1 MAMPNKYLSTEN
13 FHALARHNAAAG
25 AALERLGSVARAV
38 DDRTYRF
45 TLSDGLP
52 DRMNDTI
59 DPHGWETTGFRA
71 NPTVLWAHLS
81 NEPPVGRVSRI
92 FVANEKLMGDVQF
105 PPEGIYEFADTIHRL
120 VEQGFIRSCSVGFL
134 PLEWEFSED
143 RRGGIDFHRQELLEL
158 SLVPVPANAHA
169 LIEAQA
175 KSWGRGAALAERTEP
190 LPSVM
195 QYSGTSRDRRW
206 FLANYLKQAL
216 KRG

>member
-1 MAMPNKYLSTEN
+1 MNKYLSPEN
-13 FHALARHNAAAG
+13 FRALARHNAAAG

-52 DRMNDTI
+52 DRMNDVI
-59 DPHGWETTGFRA
+59 DPHGWDTTGFKA

-81 NEPPVGRVSRI
+81 NEPPVGRMPRI
-92 FVANEKLMGDVQF
+92 FVANEKLVGDVQF
-105 PPEGIYEFADTIHRL
+105 PPEGVYPFADTIHRL
-120 VEQGFIRSCSVGFL
+120 VEEGFIRSCSVGFR

-169 LIEAQA
+169 LIEA
-175 KSWGRGAALAERTEP
+175 KSLAVRGAALAERWAPP
-190 LPSVM
+190 LSTM
-195 QYSGTSRDRRW
+195 QFAGDARTRRW
-206 FLANYLKQAL
+206 HFARSLRK
-216 KRG
+216 GI